1 SGNWADIH
9 FIREGTPVPEKGK
22 EPTAFS
28 NVITPEY
35 FQTVGIPL
43 LRGRS
48 FNDQDVEATP
58 RVAVVSR
65 ALAQRYFGDQD
76 AVGGRLQLVD
86 NDPSVNGERLTI
98 VGVVG
103 NAKQISLRDQD
114 EAEIYF
120 PYSQKPVIF
129 GTLVLR
135 TAVDPMSLANAV
147 RQAVWGLDKDQP
159 VWKIRTVQSLVQ
171 RDVENDRLLM
181 VLMTGFGVLAMVL
194 SALGTYGVLSN
205 AVGQRRQEIGVRIA
219 LGADLGKVRNLVM
232 RQGLRMVLAGIAI
245 GGLAAVAVSRAIASV
260 LYGISALDLGAYGA
274 GFMVMMVVALL
285 ASYLPARSATR
296 VDPAVVLR

>member
-1 SGNWADIH
+1 
-9 FIREGTPVPEKGK
+9 
-22 EPTAFS
+22 
-28 NVITPEY
+28 VI
-35 FQTVGIPL
+35 
-43 LRGRS
+43 
-48 FNDQDVEATP
+48 
-58 RVAVVSR
+58 SR
-65 ALAQRYFGDQD
+65 ALAQRHFGEQD
-76 AVGGRLQLVD
+76 PVGQRLQLRD
-86 NDPSVNGERLTI
+86 SDPSVNGERLTV

-120 PYSQKPVIF
+120 PYSQKPGIF

-135 TAVDPMSLANAV
+135 TVVDPMSLASAV

-181 VLMTGFGVLAMVL
+181 VLMTGFGVLAMLL

-232 RQGLRMVLAGIAI
+232 RQGLRMVLAGIAL

-296 VDPAVVLR
+296 VDPAVVLRCD